1 VRLQRDRRIT
11 VRLRAARH
19 RCGGAFPAIQPA
31 FTDWRLDAAISFGW
45 DAMTAFD
52 NLPLG
57 RKLTVI
63 GLAALIGLCAAV
75 ALFGMEAKRQL
86 LDDRLHQIHAIV
98 DGASNIAAALEAQA
112 QAGKLTQQQAMD
124 RFVATAAALRY
135 DHGAGYI
142 FVNTMDGV
150 TLTNANTKI
159 IGTNQLDVVTN
170 GIAITR
176 SLRDGVLKSGDTT
189 LYYTYY
195 LPGTDQLARKV
206 AYARGFPA
214 WNVLIGTGAYLDDID
229 ATFAAM
235 AERVA
240 MLVLGIVA
248 VLAAL
253 GWLVT
258 RRLAGPLGALERRMH
273 ALADGALD
281 APVPGGERRD
291 EIGRMARAVEVF
303 RDNARR
309 MRALEQ
315 EQTAAQA
322 RTQAERRA
330 ELTRLTGEFE
340 GRVGA
345 VVQSIAG
352 AAGNLRD
359 AARALEETAAATTR
373 ESTAAA
379 QAGEQATVNVQTVAS
394 AAEQL
399 SASVGEISRR
409 VSESAAIARQAVA
422 EMGKTDRSVKGLS
435 DSAQRIGEIVALIN
449 GIATQTNLLALN
461 ATIEAARAGE
471 AGKGF
476 AVVASEVKAL
486 ANQTARATEDI
497 RVQIDGMRT
506 ATGAV
511 VTAVQDVTGTIGRIN
526 EIADAIAHAVDQ
538 QGAATREI
546 AGNVQQVAG
555 ATGEISAA
563 TGRVSALASRTGGEA
578 GRVLGAADTV
588 SAQAGQL
595 RSQMDGF
602 VAALAAG

>member
-1 VRLQRDRRIT
+1 
-11 VRLRAARH
+11 
-19 RCGGAFPAIQPA
+19 
-31 FTDWRLDAAISFGW
+31 
-45 DAMTAFD
+45 MTAFD